1 MRICKFFCTFAHF
14 YIAIIMNM
22 KKSILILVLAIGNAL
37 LAIGNEPSD
46 MMHLLQGGYDA
57 KILTTEEQDSL
68 LAIGNSQSPIANSQS
83 PQTRYRLEYE
93 NKQQLFRHSF
103 FADYYLIDTQKNTR
117 IRMCEQPVRD
127 AVISPNGKYVVYAKA
142 DNNLYIYKI
151 DFKTEVPITTDTNTD
166 IFNGIADWLYEEE
179 FGITRLFAFSPD
191 SKMVAFVRLNE
202 TGVPAFEWQTFLSSG
217 VQEFRSSGVTSE
229 QVQSTSEP
237 LNSSYAASYPQLHS
251 LRYPRAGEVNAKAS
265 VCVYD
270 IHYKSI
276 KTMQLPE
283 DKEYYVPRL
292 QWGVQPAATKAEPQP
307 TADLMLMLMNRDQT
321 QMKVLKA
328 NAKSTVTKNFYEEES
343 KQYYVNFELFDEW
356 QWLQDGRVIVLS
368 EKNGWMQAYLY
379 SAQGMEQKCL
389 TPEARDVMRLYGFD
403 EKTQT
408 LYYLAAPTPLTRQ
421 AYAYNLRKATTT
433 QLTTGE
439 GTHAL
444 TFSKD
449 WKQYIDCYQSLDT
462 PNRYTLYKATGN
474 GQWAKDRVVLHNDSV
489 AAAWQ
494 ATGLPNKEF
503 LTITTERGDVL
514 NAWRVLPVGF
524 DENKKYPVVM
534 MQYSGPSSQRVTD
547 TWRKRFAHYLAA
559 QGYLVVC
566 ADPRGTHARGRAWRN
581 ATYMQLGQKEAE
593 DQISVAKYLK
603 SLPYVDGDRI
613 ALCGWSYGGYQTLM
627 CMSTPSELSELS
639 EPLFKCGIAI
649 APVTSWRLYDS
660 AYTERYMRRPQ
671 VNDYGYEGT
680 DLMKKAAQLQG
691 KLLLVHGL
699 ADDNVHAQQSW
710 LYVNALVQAGKQFEM
725 QFYPDDNHFLR
736 NGNNYEH
743 LHKRV
748 LGFLDAAL

>member
-1 MRICKFFCTFAHF
+1 MKNLDNCEKSCTFAEIF
-14 YIAIIMNM
+14 ERKYFLMMNM
-22 KKSILILVLAIGNAL
+22 KKTILIIGLAL
-37 LAIGNEPSD
+37 LAITVSAAD

-57 KILTTEEQDSL
+57 KILTPTEMDSIF
-68 LAIGNSQSPIANSQS
+68 ANSQSPIANSQS
-83 PQTRYRLEYE
+83 PKTRYRLEYE

-103 FADYYLIDTQKNTR
+103 LADYYLVDTHKNTR
-117 IRMCEQPVRD
+117 TRLSEQPVRD
-127 AVISPNGKYVVYAKA
+127 AIISPNGKYVVYAKA

-151 DFKTEVPITTDTNTD
+151 DFKTEVAITTDTNTE
-166 IFNGIADWLYEEE
+166 IFNGISDWLYEEE

-202 TGVPAFEWQTFLSSG
+202 TEVPSFEWQTMLGSG
-217 VQEFRSSGVTSE
+217 GQG
-229 QVQSTSEP
+229 
-237 LNSSYAASYPQLHS
+237 SYPELHS
-251 LRYPRAGEVNAKAS
+251 LCYPRAGEQNAKAS

-292 QWGVQPAATKAEPQP
+292 RWGIQPVATKTEPQP
-307 TADLMLMLMNRDQT
+307 TADLMIMLMNRDQT

-328 NAKSTVTKNFYEEES
+328 NAKSTVTNSFYEEES

-356 QWLQDGRVIVLS
+356 QWLSDGRVIVLS

-379 SAQGMEQKCL
+379 SAQGMEQKIL
-389 TPEARDVMRLYGFD
+389 TPEARDVMRIYGYD
-403 EKTQT
+403 EKMQT
-408 LYYLAAPTPLTRQ
+408 LYYQAAPTPLTRQ
-421 AYAYNLRKATTT
+421 AYAYNLRKGTTT

-444 TFSKD
+444 TFSED
-449 WKQYIDCYQSLDT
+449 MKQYIDCYQSINT
-462 PNRYTLYKATGN
+462 PNRYTLYKAMGN
-474 GQWAKDRVVLHNDSV
+474 GQWAKDKVLLNNDSI

-494 ATGLPNKEF
+494 AAGLPNKEF
-503 LTITTERGDVL
+503 FTITTERGDVL

-524 DENKKYPVVM
+524 DASKKYPVVM

-559 QGYLVVC
+559 EGYLVVC
-566 ADPRGTHARGRAWRN
+566 ADGRGTNARGRAWRN

-593 DQISVAKYLK
+593 DQISVAKYLQT
-603 SLPYVDGDRI
+603 LPYVDADKM

-627 CMSTPSELSELS
+627 SMSTPGALWT
-639 EPLFKCGIAI
+639 CGIAI

-671 VNDYGYEGT
+671 VNDAGYEKT
-680 DLMKKAAQLQG
+680 DAMKQAAQLQG

-710 LYVNALVQAGKQFEM
+710 LYVHALVQAGKQFEM

-736 NGNNYEH
+736 KGANYEH
-743 LHKRV
+743 LHNRI
-748 LGFLDAAL
+748 LGFLQNNL

>member
-103 FADYYLIDTQKNTR
+103 LADYYLIDTQKNTR

-202 TGVPAFEWQTFLSSG
+202 TGVPAFEWQTFLG
-217 VQEFRSSGVTSE
+217 ERLEAKGE
-229 QVQSTSEP
+229 G
-237 LNSSYAASYPQLHS
+237 SYPQLHS

-449 WKQYIDCYQSLDT
+449 WKQYIDCYQSLHT

-603 SLPYVDGDRI
+603 TLPYVDGDRI
-613 ALCGWSYGGYQTLM
+613 ALCGWSYGGYQTIM
-627 CMSTPSELSELS
+627 SMSTPGALW
-639 EPLFKCGIAI
+639 KCGIAI

-736 NGNNYEH
+736 NGSNYEH
-743 LHKRV
+743 LHKRI

>member
-1 MRICKFFCTFAHF
+1 MDNCEKSCTFAEIF
-14 YIAIIMNM
+14 ERKYFLMMNM
-22 KKSILILVLAIGNAL
+22 KKTILIIGLAL
-37 LAIGNEPSD
+37 LAITASAAD

-57 KILTTEEQDSL
+57 KVLTGDEAKRLLGEE
-68 LAIGNSQSPIANSQS
+68 AMG
-83 PQTRYRLEYE
+83 RYRLEYE
-93 NKQQLFRHSF
+93 NKHQLFRHSF
-103 FADYYLIDTQKNTR
+103 LADYYLVDAHKNTR
-117 IRMCEQPVRD
+117 IRMSEQPVRD
-127 AVISPNGKYVVYAKA
+127 AIISPNGKYVVYAKA

-151 DFKTEVPITTDTNTD
+151 DFKTEVAITTDTNTE
-166 IFNGIADWLYEEE
+166 IFNGISDWLYEEE

-202 TGVPAFEWQTFLSSG
+202 TEVPSFEWQTMLGSG
-217 VQEFRSSGVTSE
+217 GQG
-229 QVQSTSEP
+229 
-237 LNSSYAASYPQLHS
+237 SYPELHS
-251 LRYPRAGEVNAKAS
+251 LRYPRAGEQNAKAS

-292 QWGVQPAATKAEPQP
+292 RWGIQPAATKAEPQP
-307 TADLMLMLMNRDQT
+307 TADLMIMLMNRDQT

-328 NAKSTVTKNFYEEES
+328 NAKSTVTNSFYEEES

-379 SAQGMEQKCL
+379 SAQGMEQKIL
-389 TPEARDVMRLYGFD
+389 TPEARDVMRIYGYD
-403 EKTQT
+403 EKMQT
-408 LYYLAAPTPLTRQ
+408 LYYQAAPTPLTRQ
-421 AYAYNLRKATTT
+421 AYAYNLRKGTTT

-444 TFSKD
+444 TFSED
-449 WKQYIDCYQSLDT
+449 MKQYIDCYQSINT
-462 PNRYTLYKATGN
+462 PNRYTLYKAMGN
-474 GQWAKDRVVLHNDSV
+474 GQWAMGKVLLNNDSI

-494 ATGLPNKEF
+494 AAGLPNKEF
-503 LTITTERGDVL
+503 FTITTERGDVL

-524 DENKKYPVVM
+524 DASKKYPVVM

-559 QGYLVVC
+559 EGYLVVC
-566 ADPRGTHARGRAWRN
+566 ADGRGTNARGRAWRN

-593 DQISVAKYLK
+593 DQISVAKYLQT
-603 SLPYVDGDRI
+603 LPYVDADKM
-613 ALCGWSYGGYQTLM
+613 ALCGWSYGGYQTLV
-627 CMSTPSELSELS
+627 CMSAQANLSTSEHLNSL
-639 EPLFKCGIAI
+639 PIFKCGIAI

-710 LYVNALVQAGKQFEM
+710 LYVHALVQAGKQFEM

-736 NGNNYEH
+736 KGANYEH
-743 LHKRV
+743 LHNRI
-748 LGFLDAAL
+748 LGFLQNNL

>member
-1 MRICKFFCTFAHF
+1 
-14 YIAIIMNM
+14 M

-37 LAIGNEPSD
+37 LAMGNGQCD

-57 KILTTEEQDSL
+57 KVLTGDEAKRLLGEE
-68 LAIGNSQSPIANSQS
+68 AMG
-83 PQTRYRLEYE
+83 RYRLEYE

-103 FADYYLIDTQKNTR
+103 LADYYLIDTHKNTR

-151 DFKTEVPITTDTNTD
+151 DFKTEVAITTDTNTD

-202 TGVPAFEWQTFLSSG
+202 TGVPAFEWQTMLGSG
-217 VQEFRSSGVTSE
+217 GMG
-229 QVQSTSEP
+229 
-237 LNSSYAASYPQLHS
+237 SYPQLHS
-251 LRYPRAGEVNAKAS
+251 LRYPRAGEQNAKAS

-292 QWGVQPAATKAEPQP
+292 RWGVQPAATKAEPQP
-307 TADLMLMLMNRDQT
+307 TADLMVMLMNRDQT

-328 NAKSTVTKNFYEEES
+328 NAKSTVTQGFYEETS
-343 KQYYVNFELFDEW
+343 RQYYVNFELFDEW
-356 QWLQDGRVIVLS
+356 QWLNDGRVIVLS

-379 SAQGMEQKCL
+379 SAQGMEQKLL
-389 TPEARDVMRLYGFD
+389 TPAARDVMRIYGYD
-403 EKTQT
+403 EKTQN
-408 LYYLAAPTPLTRQ
+408 LYYQAAPTPLTRQ
-421 AYAYNLRKATTT
+421 AYAYNLRKGTTI

-449 WKQYIDCYQSLDT
+449 WKQYIDCYQSLNT
-462 PNRYTLYKATGN
+462 PNHYTLYKAAGN
-474 GQWAKDRVVLHNDSV
+474 GQWSKDRVVLSNDSV

-494 ATGLPNKEF
+494 ASGLPNKEF
-503 LTITTERGDVL
+503 FHLTTERGDTL
-514 NAWRVLPVGF
+514 HAWRVLPVGF
-524 DENKKYPVVM
+524 EANKKYPVVM

-566 ADPRGTHARGRAWRN
+566 ADGRGTHARGRAWRN

-613 ALCGWSYGGYQTLM
+613 ALCGWSYGGYQTLV
-627 CMSTPSELSELS
+627 CMSTPSELSEPS

-691 KLLLVHGL
+691 QLLLVHGL

-736 NGNNYEH
+736 KGANYEH
-743 LHKRV
+743 LHKRI

>member
-1 MRICKFFCTFAHF
+1 
-14 YIAIIMNM
+14 MNM
-22 KKSILILVLAIGNAL
+22 KKTILILVSTLIATMAM
-37 LAIGNEPSD
+37 ATAD
-46 MMHLLQGGYDA
+46 MMHLLKGGYDA
-57 KILTTEEQDSL
+57 KVLTTAQMDSVFGAKGDE
-68 LAIGNSQSPIANSQS
+68 AIG
-83 PQTRYRLEYE
+83 RYKLECE

-103 FADYYLIDTQKNTR
+103 LADYYLVDTQKNTR
-117 IRMCEQPVRD
+117 TRLSDQPVRD
-127 AVISPNGKYVVYAKA
+127 AIISPNGKYVVYAKA

-151 DFKTEVPITTDTNTD
+151 DFKTEVPVTTDTNTE

-202 TGVPAFEWQTFLSSG
+202 TQVPSFKWQTMLSDEAEG
-217 VQEFRSSGVTSE
+217 
-229 QVQSTSEP
+229 
-237 LNSSYAASYPQLHS
+237 SYPELHS
-251 LRYPRAGEVNAKAS
+251 LRYPRAGEQNAKAS

-292 QWGVQPAATKAEPQP
+292 RWGIQPAATKAEPQP
-307 TADLMLMLMNRDQT
+307 MADLMIMLMNRDQT

-328 NAKSTVTKNFYEEES
+328 NAKSTVTQGFYEETS

-356 QWLQDGRVIVLS
+356 QWLNDGRVIVLS
-368 EKNGWMQAYLY
+368 EKNGWMQAFLY
-379 SAQGMEQKCL
+379 SAQGMEQKLL
-389 TPEARDVMRLYGFD
+389 TPAARDVMRIYGYD

-408 LYYLAAPTPLTRQ
+408 LYYQAAPTPLTRQ
-421 AYAYNLRKATTT
+421 AYAYNLRKGTTT

-444 TFSKD
+444 TFSKNMT
-449 WKQYIDCYQSLDT
+449 QYIDCYQSLNT
-462 PNRYTLYKATGN
+462 PNRYTLYKAAGN
-474 GQWAKDRVVLHNDSV
+474 GQWAKDRVVLSNDSV

-494 ATGLPNKEF
+494 ASGLPNKEF
-503 LTITTERGDVL
+503 FHLITERGDTL
-514 NAWRVLPVGF
+514 HAWRVLPVGF
-524 DENKKYPVVM
+524 EANKKYPVVM

-566 ADPRGTHARGRAWRN
+566 ADGRGTHARGRAWRN

-593 DQISVAKYLK
+593 DQISVAKYLQT
-603 SLPYVDGDRI
+603 LPYVDADKI
-613 ALCGWSYGGYQTLM
+613 ALCGWSYGGYQTLV
-627 CMSTPSELSELS
+627 CMSAQANISTLNSQLSTLNSQLS
-639 EPLFKCGIAI
+639 TLNSQLSPIFKCGIAI

-671 VNDYGYEGT
+671 VNDAGYEQT
-680 DLMKKAAQLQG
+680 DVMKHAAQLQG

-736 NGNNYEH
+736 KGTNYEH
-743 LHKRV
+743 LHNRI
-748 LGFLDAAL
+748 LGFLQNNL

>member
-1 MRICKFFCTFAHF
+1 
-14 YIAIIMNM
+14 MNM
-22 KKSILILVLAIGNAL
+22 KKTILILVSTLIATMAM
-37 LAIGNEPSD
+37 ATAD
-46 MMHLLQGGYDA
+46 MMHLLTGGYDA
-57 KILTTEEQDSL
+57 KVLTTAQMDSIFGAKGDE
-68 LAIGNSQSPIANSQS
+68 AIG
-83 PQTRYRLEYE
+83 RYKLEYE

-103 FADYYLIDTQKNTR
+103 LADYYLVDTQKNTR
-117 IRMCEQPVRD
+117 TRLSDQLVRD
-127 AVISPNGKYVVYAKA
+127 AIISPNGKYVVYAKA

-151 DFKTEVPITTDTNTD
+151 DFKTEVPVTTDTNTE

-202 TGVPAFEWQTFLSSG
+202 TQVPSFMWQTMLSDEAKG
-217 VQEFRSSGVTSE
+217 
-229 QVQSTSEP
+229 
-237 LNSSYAASYPQLHS
+237 SYPELHS
-251 LRYPRAGEVNAKAS
+251 LRYPRAGEQNAKAS

-292 QWGVQPAATKAEPQP
+292 RWGIQPAATKAEPQP
-307 TADLMLMLMNRDQT
+307 MADLMIMLMNRDQT

-328 NAKSTVTKNFYEEES
+328 NAKSTVTQGFYEETS

-356 QWLQDGRVIVLS
+356 QWLNDGRVIVLS
-368 EKNGWMQAYLY
+368 EKNGWMQAFLY
-379 SAQGMEQKCL
+379 SAQGMEQKLL
-389 TPEARDVMRLYGFD
+389 TPAARDVMRIYGYD
-403 EKTQT
+403 EKTQN
-408 LYYLAAPTPLTRQ
+408 LYYQAAPTPLTRQ
-421 AYAYNLRKATTT
+421 AYAYNLRKGTTT

-444 TFSKD
+444 TFSKNMT
-449 WKQYIDCYQSLDT
+449 QYIDCYQSLNT
-462 PNRYTLYKATGN
+462 PNRYTLYKAAGN
-474 GQWAKDRVVLHNDSV
+474 GQWAKDGVVLSNDSV

-494 ATGLPNKEF
+494 ASGLPNKEF
-503 LTITTERGDVL
+503 FHLTTERGDTL
-514 NAWRVLPVGF
+514 HAWRVLPVGF
-524 DENKKYPVVM
+524 EANKKYPVVM

-559 QGYLVVC
+559 QGCLVVC
-566 ADPRGTHARGRAWRN
+566 ADGRGTHARGRAWRN

-593 DQISVAKYLK
+593 DQISVAKYLQT
-603 SLPYVDGDRI
+603 LPYVDADKI
-613 ALCGWSYGGYQTLM
+613 ALCGWSYGGYQTLV
-627 CMSTPSELSELS
+627 CMSTPSELSEPS

-736 NGNNYEH
+736 KGANYEH
-743 LHKRV
+743 LHKRI

>member
-1 MRICKFFCTFAHF
+1 MRICNFFCTFAHF

-37 LAIGNEPSD
+37 LAMGNGQCN

-103 FADYYLIDTQKNTR
+103 LADYYLIDTHKNTR
-117 IRMCEQPVRD
+117 IRMSEQPVRD

-151 DFKTEVPITTDTNTD
+151 DFKTEVAITTDTNTD

-202 TGVPAFEWQTFLSSG
+202 TGVPAFEWQTFLG
-217 VQEFRSSGVTSE
+217 ERLEAKGE
-229 QVQSTSEP
+229 G
-237 LNSSYAASYPQLHS
+237 SYPQLHS

-292 QWGVQPAATKAEPQP
+292 RWGVQPAATKAEPQP

-379 SAQGMEQKCL
+379 SAQGMEQKLL

-421 AYAYNLRKATTT
+421 AYAYNLRKGTTT

-449 WKQYIDCYQSLDT
+449 WKQYIDCYQSLHT

-547 TWRKRFAHYLAA
+547 TRRKRFAHYLAA

-566 ADPRGTHARGRAWRN
+566 ADPRGTHTRGREWRN

-603 SLPYVDGDRI
+603 ALPYVDGDRI
-613 ALCGWSYGGYQTLM
+613 ALCGWSYGGYQTIM
-627 CMSTPSELSELS
+627 SMSTPGALW
-639 EPLFKCGIAI
+639 KCGIAI

-736 NGNNYEH
+736 NGANYEH
-743 LHKRV
+743 LHKRI

>member
-1 MRICKFFCTFAHF
+1 
-14 YIAIIMNM
+14 M
-22 KKSILILVLAIGNAL
+22 KKTILIIGLAL
-37 LAIGNEPSD
+37 LAITASAAD
-46 MMHLLQGGYDA
+46 MMHLLKGGYDA

-68 LAIGNSQSPIANSQS
+68 LAIGNSQSP
-83 PQTRYRLEYE
+83 QTRYRLEYE

-103 FADYYLIDTQKNTR
+103 LADYYLIDTHKNTR
-117 IRMCEQPVRD
+117 IRMSEQPVRD
-127 AVISPNGKYVVYAKA
+127 AIISPNGKYVVYAKA

-151 DFKTEVPITTDTNTD
+151 DFKTEVAITTDTNTD

-202 TGVPAFEWQTFLSSG
+202 TGVPAFEWQTFLG
-217 VQEFRSSGVTSE
+217 EG
-229 QVQSTSEP
+229 
-237 LNSSYAASYPQLHS
+237 SYPQLHS

-379 SAQGMEQKCL
+379 SAQGMEQKLL

-421 AYAYNLRKATTT
+421 AYAYNLRKGTTT

-449 WKQYIDCYQSLDT
+449 WKQYIDCYQSLHT
-462 PNRYTLYKATGN
+462 PNRYTLYKAIGN

-566 ADPRGTHARGRAWRN
+566 ADPRGTHARGREWRN

-613 ALCGWSYGGYQTLM
+613 ALCGWSYGGYQTIM
-627 CMSTPSELSELS
+627 CMSTPSELSEPS
-639 EPLFKCGIAI
+639 KPLFKCGIAI
-649 APVTSWRLYDS
+649 APVTSWRFYDS

-736 NGNNYEH
+736 NGANYEH
-743 LHKRV
+743 LHKRI

>member
-1 MRICKFFCTFAHF
+1 
-14 YIAIIMNM
+14 MNM
-22 KKSILILVLAIGNAL
+22 KKTILILVSTLIATMAM
-37 LAIGNEPSD
+37 ATAD
-46 MMHLLQGGYDA
+46 MMHLLKGGYDA
-57 KILTTEEQDSL
+57 KVLTTAQMDSVFGAKGDE
-68 LAIGNSQSPIANSQS
+68 AIG
-83 PQTRYRLEYE
+83 RYKLECE

-103 FADYYLIDTQKNTR
+103 LADYYLVDTQKNTR
-117 IRMCEQPVRD
+117 TRLSDQPVRD
-127 AVISPNGKYVVYAKA
+127 AIISPNGKYVVYAKA

-151 DFKTEVPITTDTNTD
+151 DFKTEVPVTTDTNTE

-202 TGVPAFEWQTFLSSG
+202 TQVPSFKWQTMLSDEAKG
-217 VQEFRSSGVTSE
+217 
-229 QVQSTSEP
+229 
-237 LNSSYAASYPQLHS
+237 SYPELHS
-251 LRYPRAGEVNAKAS
+251 LRYPRAGEQNAKAS

-292 QWGVQPAATKAEPQP
+292 RWGIQPAATKAEPQP
-307 TADLMLMLMNRDQT
+307 MADLMIMLMNRDQT

-328 NAKSTVTKNFYEEES
+328 NAKSTVTQGFYEETS

-356 QWLQDGRVIVLS
+356 QWLNDGRVIVLS
-368 EKNGWMQAYLY
+368 EKNGWMQAFLY
-379 SAQGMEQKCL
+379 SAQGMEQKLL
-389 TPEARDVMRLYGFD
+389 TPAARDVMRIYGYD
-403 EKTQT
+403 EKTQN
-408 LYYLAAPTPLTRQ
+408 LYYQAAPTPLTRQ
-421 AYAYNLRKATTT
+421 AYAYNLRKGTTT

-444 TFSKD
+444 TFSKNMT
-449 WKQYIDCYQSLDT
+449 QYIDCYQSLNT
-462 PNRYTLYKATGN
+462 PNRYTLYKAAGN
-474 GQWAKDRVVLHNDSV
+474 GQWAKDRVVLSNDSV

-494 ATGLPNKEF
+494 ASGLPNKEF
-503 LTITTERGDVL
+503 FHLITERGDTL
-514 NAWRVLPVGF
+514 HAWRVLPVGF
-524 DENKKYPVVM
+524 EANKKYPVVM

-566 ADPRGTHARGRAWRN
+566 ADGRGTHARGRAWRN

-593 DQISVAKYLK
+593 DQISVAKYLQT
-603 SLPYVDGDRI
+603 LPYVDADKI
-613 ALCGWSYGGYQTLM
+613 ALCGWSYGGYQTLV
-627 CMSTPSELSELS
+627 CMSAQANLSTSEHLNSL
-639 EPLFKCGIAI
+639 PIFKCGIAI

-671 VNDYGYEGT
+671 VNDAGYEKT
-680 DLMKKAAQLQG
+680 DAMKQAAQLQG

-710 LYVNALVQAGKQFEM
+710 LYVHALVQAGKQFEM

-736 NGNNYEH
+736 KGANYEH
-743 LHKRV
+743 LHNRI
-748 LGFLDAAL
+748 LGFLQNNL

>member
-1 MRICKFFCTFAHF
+1 MDNCEKSCTFAEIF
-14 YIAIIMNM
+14 ERKYFLVMNM
-22 KKSILILVLAIGNAL
+22 KKTILIIGLAL
-37 LAIGNEPSD
+37 LAITASANE

-57 KILTTEEQDSL
+57 KILTLTEMDSIL
-68 LAIGNSQSPIANSQS
+68 GNSQSPIANSQS
-83 PQTRYRLEYE
+83 PKTRYRLEYE

-103 FADYYLIDTQKNTR
+103 LADYYLIDTHKNTR
-117 IRMCEQPVRD
+117 IRMSEQPVRD

-151 DFKTEVPITTDTNTD
+151 DFKTEVAITTDTNND
-166 IFNGIADWLYEEE
+166 IFNGISDWLYEEE

-202 TGVPAFEWQTFLSSG
+202 TEVPSFEWQTMLG
-217 VQEFRSSGVTSE
+217 EG
-229 QVQSTSEP
+229 
-237 LNSSYAASYPQLHS
+237 SYPKLHS

-379 SAQGMEQKCL
+379 SAQGMEQKLL

-408 LYYLAAPTPLTRQ
+408 LYYQAAPTPLTRQ
-421 AYAYNLRKATTT
+421 AYAYNLRKGTTT

-449 WKQYIDCYQSLDT
+449 WKQYIDCYQSLHT
-462 PNRYTLYKATGN
+462 PNRYTLYKATSN

-524 DENKKYPVVM
+524 DANKKYPVVM

-566 ADPRGTHARGRAWRN
+566 ADPRGTHARGREWRN

-603 SLPYVDGDRI
+603 SLPYVDGDKM
-613 ALCGWSYGGYQTLM
+613 ALCGWSYGGYQTIM
-627 CMSTPSELSELS
+627 SMSTPGALW
-639 EPLFKCGIAI
+639 KCGIAI

-736 NGNNYEH
+736 NGANYEH

-748 LGFLDAAL
+748 LLFLQNNL